1 MSLGPLILN
10 TSKIVMHE
18 YWHDYKKPKYGTK
31 ETGSLT
37 ISVKSLEFYADLA
50 GDVEERLNTSN

>member
-1 MSLGPLILN
+1 
-10 TSKIVMHE
+10 MHE
-18 YWHDYKKPKYGTK
+18 YWHDYTKPKYGTK

-50 GDVEERLNTSN
+50 GDVEKRLNTSN